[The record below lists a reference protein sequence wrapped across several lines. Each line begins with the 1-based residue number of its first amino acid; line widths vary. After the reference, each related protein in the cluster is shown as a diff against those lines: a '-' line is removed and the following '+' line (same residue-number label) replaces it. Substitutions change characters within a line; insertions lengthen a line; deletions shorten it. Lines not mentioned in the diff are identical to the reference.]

1 MMVGL
6 SEGFTKELV
15 LNGVGYRAQT
25 DSGALTMNL
34 GYSHIVGM
42 TIPKDIQCTV
52 TGPPTPSPQPHAA
65 KPPSFPS
72 STHLPARWPDPPR
85 CCRPFALLV
94 FYSSPH
100 AHAAGSARRGSWFR
114 WRRAHAA
121 APLARLLSFRLHG
134 APTHA
139 TPTPCV
145 VYYLIRHAHA
155 AGPLRPCPWFFSS
168 VFSCGVALHGCVC
181 KAAAGC
187 GRSCSLC
194 QCAIHAPLPGA
205 PLPAAWW

>member
-1 MMVGL
+1 MARSLVQRQAVTAGSGLRRSLTNNMMVGL

-65 KPPSFPS
+65 KPPSLPS

-94 FYSSPH
+94 LYSSPH
-100 AHAAGSARRGSWFR
+100 ALLLGRPVVEAGSVGGALTLLRRSLGCCPSVCT
-114 WRRAHAA
+114 AH
-121 APLARLLSFRLHG
+121 PHM
-134 APTHA
+134 
-139 TPTPCV
+139 
-145 VYYLIRHAHA
+145 
-155 AGPLRPCPWFFSS
+155 
-168 VFSCGVALHGCVC
+168 
-181 KAAAGC
+181 
-187 GRSCSLC
+187 
-194 QCAIHAPLPGA
+194 PLP
-205 PLPAAWW
+205 PLVLSIL